1 MMRHP
6 LVTICGVLLSLPIY
20 AAQQSDAARTLTES
34 PVSAMSLLQ
43 TLLGLVLV
51 LGCIVLVAWLL
62 KRSNSFHTAASG
74 QLKMIAGLPL
84 GTRERAVLV
93 QVGDKQLLLGV
104 TPQQISLLHTL
115 ETPLATDQPIQGEF
129 ASKLRQLMQQGKS
142 R

>member
-1 MMRHP
+1 MKYWLFSISSMLLGLP
-6 LVTICGVLLSLPIY
+6 VT
-20 AAQQSDAARTLTES
+20 AAEQADTARTLTES

-51 LGCIVLVAWLL
+51 LACIVLVAWLL

-74 QLKMIAGLPL
+74 QLKVIAGLPL

-104 TPQQISLLHTL
+104 TSQQISLLHTL
-115 ETPLATDQPIQGEF
+115 DTPLKTEQAAQGDF
-129 ASKLRQLMQQGKS
+129 ANKLRQLMSQGKAH
-142 R
+142 

>member
-1 MMRHP
+1 MKYW
-6 LVTICGVLLSLPIY
+6 LSSLFSLMLALPVI
-20 AAQQSDAARTLTES
+20 AAEQADSARTLTES

-74 QLKMIAGLPL
+74 QLKVIAGLPL

-104 TPQQISLLHTL
+104 TSQQISLLHTL
-115 ETPLATDQPIQGEF
+115 DTPINTEQPAQGDF
-129 ASKLRQLMQQGKS
+129 ANKLRQLMTQGKAH
-142 R
+142 